1 MFFRRQLKNRRLARE
16 HILDVKLRSSQVRA
30 ARSRMAI
37 IAALFLVGGAA
48 ALYSVYR
55 AGDWALDRFLYKNP
69 SFAIQEIDLQTDGIL
84 VTDEIRRWAGVSVGQ
99 NLLALDLA
107 RVKKNLE
114 VVPFIQSVSVERILP
129 RTLRIRVVEREPIAQ
144 VNIPRPRASGL
155 LEPVP
160 YHLDAEGWLMPPL
173 EPNQRS
179 SPPNPAAEQLP
190 LLVGLKPNELEG
202 RSLDSAQVRAAV
214 QLIQAFDRSAIA
226 AVIELKKVDISSAEV
241 LVATTAQ
248 GSEITFAPVDFD
260 QQIRRWKEIYDTAR
274 KTSKAIASLDLAV
287 SNNIPAKFL
296 EASVV
301 PPVPPRLPRA
311 FHNKKK
317 HV

>member
-1 MFFRRQLKNRRLARE
+1 MFFRRELKNRRLGRE
-16 HILDVKLRSSQVRA
+16 YVLDVKLRSSQVRA

-37 IAALFLVGGAA
+37 TVGVFLVGGAA
-48 ALYSVYR
+48 ALYAVYR
-55 AGDWALDRFLYKNP
+55 AGDWALDRLLYKNP

-84 VTDEIRRWAGVSVGQ
+84 VTEEIRRWAGVSAGQ

-144 VNIPRPRASGL
+144 INIPRPRPSGL
-155 LEPVP
+155 LEPVA

-179 SPPNPAAEQLP
+179 SPPNPAEQLP
-190 LLVGLKPNELEG
+190 LLVGLKPAELQARALEG
-202 RSLDSAQVRAAV
+202 AQVRAAV
-214 QLIQAFDRSAIA
+214 QLIEAFDRSAMA
-226 AVIELKKVDISSAEV
+226 GVVELKKVDVSSAEV
-241 LVATTAQ
+241 LMATTAQ
-248 GSEITFAPVDFD
+248 GSEITFAPADYD
-260 QQIRRWKEIYDTAR
+260 QQMRRWKEIYDTAR
-274 KTSKAIASLDLAV
+274 KTSKAIATLDLAV
-287 SNNIPAKFL
+287 SNNIPARFL
-296 EASVV
+296 EASAL
-301 PPVPPRLPRA
+301 PPVPPRTPRA
-311 FHNKKK
+311 WHNKKK